1 MPRVTIDHDN
11 KLNDRIVVL
20 TTRTLKE
27 DFYRMCGLKGVNP
40 SEFVRDFMIKEL
52 EAYAPGS

>member
-1 MPRVTIDHDN
+1 MPRVSTDFDN
-11 KLNDRIVVL
+11 RLNVRIVVL

-27 DFYRMCGLKGVNP
+27 DFYRMCAERALNP

>member
-1 MPRVTIDHDN
+1 MPRVSIDHDN
-11 KLNDRIVVL
+11 RLNDRIVVL

-27 DFYRMCGLKGVNP
+27 DFYRMCAERALNP

-52 EAYAPGS
+52 ETYATGS

>member
-11 KLNDRIVVL
+11 RLNDRIVVL

-27 DFYRMCGLKGVNP
+27 DFYRMCAERALNP
-40 SEFVRDFMIKEL
+40 SEHVRDFMIKEL
-52 EAYAPGS
+52 EAYAPGA